1 MSIKNWPDQQKPRE
15 KLLASGAHSLSDA
28 ELLAIFLRTGLSGCS
43 AVELAAGMLEQL
55 GGLRPLFNGNEKQ
68 LTGIRGIGPAK
79 FAQLSAITEL
89 NRRYLREQ
97 LVRKAALSDP
107 ESTRDYLISLLRDR
121 QREIFLALYLDNR
134 HRVICHEEL
143 FQGTIDGAAVYP
155 RVVAERALSH
165 NAAAIIVAHNHPSG
179 VSEPSSADEAI
190 TRRLRDALALL
201 DIRLLDHFV
210 IGDGRP
216 VSLAE
221 RGIL

>member
-15 KLLASGAHSLSDA
+15 KLLTSGAQSLSDA

-43 AVELAAGMLEQL
+43 AVELAAGMLEQM
-55 GGLRPLFNGNEKQ
+55 GGLRPLFNSNEKQ
-68 LTGIRGIGPAK
+68 LTDIRGIGPAK

-107 ESTRDYLISLLRDR
+107 ESTRDYLVSLLRDR
-121 QREIFLALYLDNR
+121 QREIFLALFLDNR

>member
-1 MSIKNWPDQQKPRE
+1 
-15 KLLASGAHSLSDA
+15 
-28 ELLAIFLRTGLSGCS
+28 
-43 AVELAAGMLEQL
+43 
-55 GGLRPLFNGNEKQ
+55 LFNSSEKQ

-79 FAQLSAITEL
+79 FAQLAAITEL
-89 NRRYLREQ
+89 NRRYLLEQ
-97 LVRKAALSDP
+97 LVRKAVLSDP
-107 ESTRDYLISLLRDR
+107 EATRDYLISLLRDR
-121 QREIFLALYLDNR
+121 QREIFLALYLNNR

-143 FQGTIDGAAVYP
+143 FKGTIDGAAVYP

>member
-1 MSIKNWPDQQKPRE
+1 MSIKNWPPEQKPRE
-15 KLLASGAHSLSDA
+15 KLLTSGASALTDA
-28 ELLAIFLRTGLSGCS
+28 ELLAIFLRTGVAGSN
-43 AVELAAGMLEQL
+43 AVELAAHLIDQL
-55 GGLRPLFNGNEKQ
+55 GGLRPLLNGSKKQ
-68 LTGIRGIGPAK
+68 LTSISGIGPAK

-97 LVRKAALSDP
+97 LASKPVLSNP
-107 ESTRDYLISLLRDR
+107 QSTREYLMALLRDR
-121 QREIFLALYLDNR
+121 QREVFLALYLDNR

-143 FQGTIDGAAVYP
+143 FLGTIDGAAVYP
-155 RVVAERALSH
+155 RVVAGHALKH

-210 IGDGRP
+210 IGEGHP

-221 RGIL
+221 RGII

>member
-1 MSIKNWPDQQKPRE
+1 MSIKDWPEQLQPRE
-15 KLLASGAHSLSDA
+15 KLLTSGAASLSDA
-28 ELLAIFLRTGLSGCS
+28 ELLAIFLRTGLAGVS
-43 AVELAAGMLEQL
+43 AIELATNMLKTL
-55 GGLRPLFNGNEKQ
+55 GGLRPLFNSNQ
-68 LTGIRGIGPAK
+68 SRLTSIRGIGPAK

-89 NRRYLREQ
+89 NQRYLKEQ
-97 LVRKAALSDP
+97 LHRKAALSDP
-107 ESTRDYLISLLRDR
+107 ENTRNYLISLLRDR
-121 QREIFLALYLDNR
+121 RREVFLALYLDNR

-143 FQGTIDGAAVYP
+143 FKGTIDGAAVYP
-155 RVVAERALSH
+155 RVVAERALRH

>member
-15 KLLASGAHSLSDA
+15 KLLASGASALSDA
-28 ELLAIFLRTGLSGCS
+28 ELLAIFLRTGLAGCS
-43 AVELAAGMLEQL
+43 AVELASDMLKQL
-55 GGLRPLFNGNEKQ
+55 GGLRPLFNGSEKK
-68 LTGIRGIGPAK
+68 LTDIRGIGPAK
-79 FAQLSAITEL
+79 FAQLAAITEL

-107 ESTRDYLISLLRDR
+107 EATRDYLISLLRDR

>member
-1 MSIKNWPDQQKPRE
+1 MSIKDWPEQLQPRE
-15 KLLASGAHSLSDA
+15 KLLASGAASLSDA
-28 ELLAIFLRTGLSGCS
+28 ELLAIFLRTGLAGVS
-43 AVELAAGMLEQL
+43 ALELASEMLDSL
-55 GGLRPLFNGNEKQ
+55 GGLRPLFNSNESR
-68 LTGIRGIGPAK
+68 LTRIRGIGPAK

-89 NRRYLREQ
+89 NQRYLKEQ
-97 LVRKAALSDP
+97 LQRQAALSDP
-107 ESTRDYLISLLRDR
+107 ENTRNYLISLLRDR
-121 QREIFLALYLDNR
+121 RREVFLALYLDNR

-143 FQGTIDGAAVYP
+143 FKGTIDGAAVYP